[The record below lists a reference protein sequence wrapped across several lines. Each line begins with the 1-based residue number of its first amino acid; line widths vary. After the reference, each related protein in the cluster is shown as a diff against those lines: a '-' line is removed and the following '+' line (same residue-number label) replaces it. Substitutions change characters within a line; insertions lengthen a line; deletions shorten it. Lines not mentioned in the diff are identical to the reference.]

1 MALIDL
7 LPPNYKNSGEVIE
20 LQGAFEHWTEAL
32 NIAKEDLFLQLNV
45 SSATW
50 GLNIW
55 EKALG
60 IEIDV
65 SKPSEYRRTRIMS
78 KLRGAGTTTKEMIQN
93 VSESYANGEVDVI
106 ENNPDYIF
114 TIKFVGLKGIPPN
127 LDDLKKAIEDIK
139 PAHLAVE
146 YEFTYNQWSYAKT
159 LTWGAVKEN
168 TWGTLKV
175 R

>member
-7 LPPNYKNSGEVIE
+7 LPPNYKNSREVIE

-32 NIAKEDLFLQLNV
+32 NIAKDDLFLQLNV
-45 SSATW
+45 STATW
-50 GLNIW
+50 GLNMW

-65 SKPSEYRRTRIMS
+65 SKPLEYRRTRIMS
-78 KLRGAGTTTKEMIQN
+78 KLRGAGTTTKEMIKN

-106 ENNPDYIF
+106 ENNPDYCF

-127 LDDLKKAIEDIK
+127 LMILKK
-139 PAHLAVE
+139 L
-146 YEFTYNQWSYAKT
+146 
-159 LTWGAVKEN
+159 
-168 TWGTLKV
+168 
-175 R
+175 